1 MTNGSAGVRLGAG
14 GPSYLA
20 GTRIRTDRAEV
31 AIEHL
36 RIGDKVAT
44 LDGTAKPVVWIGR
57 RAHPAVLAAGN
68 PDLVPIRIAQGAI
81 GRNVPHRDLFVSP
94 SQALFFDDILIPA
107 GYLENGESIV
117 RCPRIDPIRYFHI
130 ELDRHDIIFAEGA
143 PAETF
148 VDCDNRGMF
157 HNASEYAERYPAGQ
171 PQRWLFCAPR
181 VETGAVLDQVRR
193 VIDGRAGLV
202 SAGAEVSPGPLE
214 GNVDGLD
221 GNTITG
227 WAFDPAHPASSVLL
241 EVLDGDLFVARLTAN
256 RFRGDLAAAGIGDGR
271 HGFELP
277 LSRSL
282 SPLVRHDLRIR
293 RVSDGRELAGSP
305 LTIEPHD
312 RRSLVRDTR
321 RAIELAANTASD
333 PGTLDALLETL
344 LLGVDRVRRLH
355 ATREHEQQSPRPAGG
370 PRQPRPKRVLAIDD
384 LIPRRDRDAGSNA
397 ILSHMAALRSLGWS
411 IEFVASGQLSGG
423 DDAAAALAESGAICH
438 RSPRVASV
446 EEVMRRNRNMY
457 DLVYLHRLSNAE
469 AYAPLARMWQPKA
482 RIVYS
487 IADLHHV
494 RSARQAAVH
503 GNAELA
509 EAAVY
514 LKARELNA
522 MRMADAVITH
532 SLAEAD
538 YIRREEP
545 VANVHV
551 VPWALHPA
559 PRTLP
564 LRKRN
569 GIAFVGGMRHA
580 PNPDAVRWLAAEILP
595 RVWARDPTMQ
605 CLLVGADWPEPVWGR
620 IDPRLRLTGPV
631 GHLDEVFDRI
641 RLTVA
646 PLRFGAGIKGKV
658 LDSFASG
665 LPCVMTPIAAEGI
678 PLGDVLRSAVASDP
692 REMADLICDLHHQS
706 GLNGKHARAG
716 LALIKAGYTED
727 AIQAALEAVVG
738 AGSGSRIPVRG

>member
-1 MTNGSAGVRLGAG
+1 MTDGNAEGQLGIG
-14 GPSYLA
+14 GPSYLV
-20 GTRIRTDRAEV
+20 GTRIRTDRGEV
-31 AIEHL
+31 AIENL

-44 LDGTAKPVVWIGR
+44 LDGTAKPIVWIGR
-57 RAHPAVLAAGN
+57 HAHPAAVAGSN
-68 PDLVPIRIAQGAI
+68 PDLTPVRIVQGAI

-94 SQALFFDDILIPA
+94 AHALFFDDVLVPV
-107 GYLENGESIV
+107 GHLENGESIA
-117 RCPRIDPIRYFHI
+117 RCPEIDPIRYFHI

-157 HNASEYAERYPAGQ
+157 HNASEYAELYPDGQ
-171 PQRWLFCAPR
+171 PQRWLYCAPR
-181 VETGAVLDQVRR
+181 VETGPVLEQIRR
-193 VIDGRAGLV
+193 AIDGRAGLV
-202 SAGAEVSPGPLE
+202 SPGAEVSPGPLE

-221 GNTITG
+221 GNTIVG
-227 WAFDPAHPASSVLL
+227 WAFDPAHPASAVVL
-241 EVLDGDLFVARLTAN
+241 EVLDGDLLVARLTAN

-271 HGFELP
+271 HGFELS

-282 SPLVRHDLRIR
+282 SPLVRHDLRVR
-293 RVSDGRELAGSP
+293 RVVDGRELAGSP
-305 LTIEPHD
+305 LAIEPHD
-312 RRSLVRDTR
+312 RRTLVRDTK
-321 RAIELAANTASD
+321 RAIELAANTAAD

-344 LLGVDRVRRLH
+344 LLGVDRVRRLR
-355 ATREHEQQSPRPAGG
+355 ATREQEQAAARPAVRA
-370 PRQPRPKRVLAIDD
+370 RQPGPRPKRVLVIDD
-384 LIPRRDRDAGSNA
+384 LIPRPDRDAGSNA
-397 ILSHMAALRSLGWS
+397 ILSHMSALRSLGWD
-411 IEFVASGQLSGG
+411 IEFVAAGQLSGG
-423 DDAAAALAESGAICH
+423 DDAAAALAAWGAICH

-469 AYAPLARMWQPKA
+469 AYAPLSRVWQPKA

-503 GNAELA
+503 ANAELA

-522 MRMADAVITH
+522 MRMADAVIVH

-545 VANVHV
+545 AATVHV

-559 PRTLP
+559 PRKLP
-564 LRKRN
+564 LRKRS

-580 PNPDAVRWLAAEILP
+580 PNPDAVRWLATDVLP
-595 RVWARDPTMQ
+595 HVWARDPAMQ
-605 CLLVGADWPEPVWGR
+605 CLLVGADWPESVWGR
-620 IDPRLRLTGPV
+620 IDPRLRLAGQV
-631 GHLDEVFDRI
+631 EHLDEVFDHI

-678 PLGDVLRSAVASDP
+678 PLNDTLRSAVSGDP
-692 REMADLICDLHHQS
+692 RELADLICDLHHQS

-716 LALIKAGYTED
+716 LALIKAAYTED
-727 AIQAALEAVVG
+727 AVLAALEA
-738 AGSGSRIPVRG
+738 AVRG